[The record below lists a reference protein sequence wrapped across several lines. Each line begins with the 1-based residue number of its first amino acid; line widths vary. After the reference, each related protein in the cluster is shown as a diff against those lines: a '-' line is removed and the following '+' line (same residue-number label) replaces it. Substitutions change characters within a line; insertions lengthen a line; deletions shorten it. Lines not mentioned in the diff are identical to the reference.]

1 MGDSAALQNPRVR
14 MPIVALAVL
23 ALLAALWAGL
33 IRLGWVLPPLITG
46 IGALHGPL
54 MVCGFLGA
62 VISLERAVALGRRW
76 AYAAPLFSAVGALV
90 LLTTLAPFLGT
101 LLLTFGSSGMVAI
114 FYVIVR
120 RQPALF
126 TYTMALGA
134 LAWFIGNGLWLAGF
148 GFGTVVLWWT
158 AFLVLTIVGER
169 LELSRLLRLS
179 QRVERLFVGAVALLL
194 LVGALNTIE
203 SVWFADVGW
212 YIGSR
217 IAGVGLLVLAVWLLR
232 FDIARRTVRQRGLT
246 RYIAWCLLLGYVW
259 LGIGGALRLVY
270 ADASGGPYYDAML
283 HAVFVG
289 FVFSMIFGH
298 APIILP
304 AVLGRPVAY
313 SRFMYAPLLML
324 HVSLALRLA
333 GDLALGLGVRQ
344 WGGMLNAIAILL
356 FLSMT
361 ARGVVLAPRAPSTSP
376 MPGGLSHE
384 PSQAILEHDP
394 GNDKENSSDD
404 THDAVN

>member
-1 MGDSAALQNPRVR
+1 MKGLDTTQNPRLR
-14 MPIVALAVL
+14 MPIVVLAVL

-33 IRLGWVLPPLITG
+33 IRLGWGFPPLIGG

-54 MVCGFLGA
+54 IVCGFLGT
-62 VISLERAVALGRRW
+62 VISLERSVALGRRW
-76 AYAAPLFSAVGALV
+76 AYGAPLGSGMGAIV
-90 LLTTLAPFLGT
+90 LLTTLAPFLGA
-101 LLLTFGSSGMVAI
+101 LLLTLGSLGMVAI
-114 FYVIVR
+114 FYAIVR

-134 LAWFIGNGLWLAGF
+134 LAWFIGNCLWLGGSMFA
-148 GFGTVVLWWT
+148 TVVMWWT

-179 QRVERLFVGAVALLL
+179 QTTERLFLASVTVF
-194 LVGALNTIE
+194 LVGVTLDSIE
-203 SVWFADVGW
+203 RAWFSESGW
-212 YIGSR
+212 YVGSR
-217 IAGVGLLVLAVWLLR
+217 LAGVGMLALAGWLLR

-259 LGIGGALRLVY
+259 LGVGGALRVVY
-270 ADASGGPYYDAML
+270 AGATGGPYYDAML

-313 SRFMYAPLLML
+313 SPLLYVPLLLL
-324 HVSLALRLA
+324 HTSLVLRLA
-333 GDLALGLGVRQ
+333 GDLIFGLGVRQ
-344 WGGMLNAIAILL
+344 WGGMLNVFAILL
-356 FLSMT
+356 FLFMT
-361 ARGVVLAPRAPSTSP
+361 ARGIISASALPVGVR
-376 MPGGLSHE
+376 
-384 PSQAILEHDP
+384 
-394 GNDKENSSDD
+394 
-404 THDAVN
+404 

>member
-1 MGDSAALQNPRVR
+1 MKEFATEQNPWVR

-33 IRLGWVLPPLITG
+33 VRLGWLFPPIISG

-54 MVCGFLGA
+54 MVCGFFGA

-76 AYAAPLFSAVGALV
+76 AHAAPLFSGVGALV
-90 LLTTLAPFLGT
+90 LLTNLAPFPGALLMTLGS
-101 LLLTFGSSGMVAI
+101 FGMVAI

-134 LAWFIGNGLWLAGF
+134 LAWFLGNGLWLAGF
-148 GFGTVVLWWT
+148 GFAMVVLWWT
-158 AFLVLTIVGER
+158 VFLVLTIVGER
-169 LELSRLLRLS
+169 LELSRLLRPSPLAKG
-179 QRVERLFVGAVALLL
+179 LFIAATALL
-194 LVGALNTIE
+194 LVGAALDTIE
-203 SVWFADVGW
+203 RAWFAETGW
-212 YIGSR
+212 YVGSR
-217 IAGVGLLVLAVWLLR
+217 LAGVGMLALAGWLLR

-259 LGIGGALRLVY
+259 LGIGGALRIFY
-270 ADASGGPYYDAML
+270 AGVTGGPYYDAML
-283 HAVFVG
+283 HAVFLG

-313 SRFMYAPLLML
+313 TPFMYVPLLLL
-324 HVSLALRLA
+324 HASLAVRLA
-333 GDLALGLGVRQ
+333 GDLAFGLGVRQ
-344 WGGMLNAIAILL
+344 WGGMLNVIAILL
-356 FLSMT
+356 FLSIT
-361 ARGVVLAPRAPSTSP
+361 ARGVLLARRAPSTSP
-376 MPGGLSHE
+376 FPGDYSHE
-384 PSQAILEHDP
+384 PSRASH
-394 GNDKENSSDD
+394 
-404 THDAVN
+404 